1 MAKQYEHI
9 FFDLDHTLWDFEKNS
24 EATLRDLYDELD
36 LGTKAGAEF
45 EHFHVTYHHY
55 NDMYWDRFRKGH
67 IKREELRWRRMWRT
81 LVEYKITDEPL
92 AMTMSERYLDILP
105 TKTHLFPHCIELL
118 DYLTEKGCPMHLITN
133 GFELTQHMKLKNSG
147 IDKYFKEVITSEQAG
162 IMKPHREIFD
172 YAMRITGTTSAKT
185 VMIGDALE
193 VDILGALEA
202 GMDAIY
208 VHATVP
214 EGSPI
219 KPTHVAPHLGVL
231 KDLL

>member
-36 LGTKAGAEF
+36 LGTKAGAAF
-45 EHFHVTYHHY
+45 EHFHKTYHHY

-67 IKREELRWRRMWRT
+67 IKREELRWKRMWRT
-81 LVEYKITDEPL
+81 LVEFRITDEPL

-105 TKTHLFPHCIELL
+105 TKTHLFPHCVDLL
-118 DYLTEKGCPMHLITN
+118 EYLRDKGSPMHLITN
-133 GFELTQHMKLKNSG
+133 GFEKTQHEKLKNSG
-147 IDKYFKEVITSEQAG
+147 IDVFFKEVITSEQAG
-162 IMKPHREIFD
+162 IMKPHKEIFD
-172 YAMRITGTTSAKT
+172 YAMRVTGSPANQS

-208 VHATVP
+208 VHAEVP
-214 EGSPI
+214 AGSKV

-231 KDLL
+231 KELL